1 MLVVKPNLRRMRY
14 MRDSPSENS
23 RVRGRGIGPRLRWQR
38 VFLAAGIVGV
48 IVVGLMALAAH
59 Y

>member
-14 MRDSPSENS
+14 MRDSPSENGIS
-23 RVRGRGIGPRLRWQR
+23 DRRRVDGLRWKR
-38 VFLAAGIVGV
+38 VFLAAVITGV
-48 IVVGLMALAAH
+48 IVLGLVVVAAH

>member
-14 MRDSPSENS
+14 MRDSPSENGMRDHR
-23 RVRGRGIGPRLRWQR
+23 RVDGLRWKR
-38 VFLAAGIVGV
+38 VFLAAVIVGV
-48 IVVGLMALAAH
+48 VVLGLVVVGTH